1 LFCIVGAKS
10 RSLGYWWKLKPDYDA
25 SGTVA
30 DIDLLVLGGRF
41 AEGMDRRGL
50 LSSLVLGC
58 LSTEHRYGGRSSKYM
73 VVTKVN
79 FAKETEKVL
88 KELTGFQRADESG
101 GFRLGKWFE
110 SDEIPDFIS
119 SESYQRGFVRDELG
133 WKPVKKD
140 RVSEDPPAA
149 ISRTIR
155 TPPLFNDYLL
165 TSSSPLP
172 RLTFNRGRQPDVW
185 IKPEDSFV
193 VTINSA
199 ELQASH
205 SMQTGFALRF
215 PRITNIRGTEYG
227 G

>member
-58 LSTEHRYGGRSSKYM
+58 LSAEHRYGGSSAKYM

-79 FAKETEKVL
+79 FAKETEMVL

-101 GFRLGKWFE
+101 EFRLGKWFE
-110 SDEIPDFIS
+110 SDEVPDFIS
-119 SESYQRGFVRDELG
+119 SESYQREFVRDELG
-133 WKPVKKD
+133 WKPEKKD
-140 RVSEDPPAA
+140 RVSEEVSAA
-149 ISRTIR
+149 ISRTSM
-155 TPPLFNDYLL
+155 TLPPFYVDLL
-165 TSSSPLP
+165 TSSSPP
-172 RLTFNRGRQPDVW
+172 PPSAFNRGRQPDVW

-205 SMQTGFALRF
+205 SMQAGFALRF
-215 PRITNIRGTEYG
+215 PRITNIRGKESG
-227 G
+227 R

>member
-1 LFCIVGAKS
+1 
-10 RSLGYWWKLKPDYDA
+10 
-25 SGTVA
+25 
-30 DIDLLVLGGRF
+30 
-41 AEGMDRRGL
+41 
-50 LSSLVLGC
+50 
-58 LSTEHRYGGRSSKYM
+58 M

-149 ISRTIR
+149 IS
-155 TPPLFNDYLL
+155 PF
-165 TSSSPLP
+165 
-172 RLTFNRGRQPDVW
+172 
-185 IKPEDSFV
+185 
-193 VTINSA
+193 
-199 ELQASH
+199 
-205 SMQTGFALRF
+205 
-215 PRITNIRGTEYG
+215 
-227 G
+227 